1 MDATPAAGSSAATPV
16 SIQPQPSTPQRSQS
30 NNIVDVLGNLLKLQT
45 GEPMSNERISHLLLA
60 NMEALIKQGKLNQ
73 TQILQLKQFADK
85 HKTNAPGVAGLSV
98 NGSGPPG
105 SKPSTPAP
113 TSNPPS
119 QSSTPHPGFKLT
131 SEPPP
136 TLASLSTSTTAN
148 GNDSTYPI
156 SAILTPLAAPSGTGL
171 QWSQPRPTLTGGL
184 SAGRVVGAPSLI
196 PRTGD
201 TPAILTLDDTRTGIS
216 GVAGRRKNTPG
227 DQSMRRTIQDLI
239 ASIDPNVKIE
249 PEVEDLLLSVA
260 DEFIDSVTNFSCRL
274 AKHRGS
280 DTLDVKDLQLH
291 LERNHNIRI
300 PGFASDDTR
309 IALSSSSL
317 APYGGVGGGSGGGGG
332 GGGGRK
338 GQASGAAAAGLRS
351 QRLNQVAQAKRD
363 GKLI

>member
-1 MDATPAAGSSAATPV
+1 M
-16 SIQPQPSTPQRSQS
+16 
-30 NNIVDVLGNLLKLQT
+30 VDETDTLTVT
-45 GEPMSNERISHLLLA
+45 LA
-60 NMEALIKQGKLNQ
+60 
-73 TQILQLKQFADK
+73 QLKQFADK
-85 HKTNAPGVAGLSV
+85 HKTNAPGASA
-98 NGSGPPG
+98 NGASAPG

-113 TSNPPS
+113 NSGPPS
-119 QSSTPHPGFKLT
+119 QSSTPHPGFKMT

-136 TLASLSTSTTAN
+136 TLASLSTSATAN

-156 SAILTPLAAPSGTGL
+156 STSITPMPAPSGTGV
-171 QWSQPRPTLTGGL
+171 QWAQPRPTLTGGL
-184 SAGRVVGAPSLI
+184 SAGRVTGAPSQI

-201 TPAILTLDDTRTGIS
+201 VPALLTLDDTRTGIS
-216 GVAGRRKNTPG
+216 GLTGRRKNTPA
-227 DQSMRRTIQDLI
+227 DQSMRRTIQDLV

-260 DEFIDSVTNFSCRL
+260 DEFIDSVTNFACRL
-274 AKHRGS
+274 AKHRGGE
-280 DTLDVKDLQLH
+280 TLEVKDLQLH

-317 APYGGVGGGSGGGGG
+317 APYGGVGGVG
-332 GGGGRK
+332 K
-338 GQASGAAAAGLRS
+338 KAAAAPAAGAGARS